1 MSALE
6 AVIHALRW
14 SIEMLVR
21 ALDWLPALM
30 SLGLVSSLTALLML
44 VVVRIASPQK
54 LIARARDRMAACI
67 YEMRLFLDAPGRVLR
82 AQGRLFGWTAVYLV
96 GLLPAALAATP
107 VLALLYLH
115 LETRHGLAPLP
126 APSTVVLRIELADGA
141 KRLPVTVRP
150 VGAVKVTAP
159 LVRAEDE
166 AAVYARLAIGAPGRH
181 RVTVTAGG
189 EMVDKRLD
197 ADPAAAR
204 VSPQRRAGW
213 GHLVSLGDE
222 PPPPGR
228 VIRAVS
234 VQHPE
239 RPQSWLGLAVP
250 WWLTWLVAATAI
262 ALLLRRRLGV
272 AL

>member
-14 SIEMLVR
+14 SIELLVR

-30 SLGLVSSLTALLML
+30 SLGLVSGLTAVVMLL
-44 VVVRIASPQK
+44 VVRVASPQK
-54 LIARARDRMAACI
+54 LVARARDRMSACI

-82 AQGRLFGWTAVYLV
+82 AQGRLLGWTAVYMA
-96 GLLPAALAATP
+96 GLMPAAAAATP
-107 VLALLYLH
+107 VLGLLYLH

-126 APSTVVLRIELADGA
+126 APSTAVLRIELADGA
-141 KRLPVTVRP
+141 EKLPVSVRP

-159 LVRAEDE
+159 LVRAQDE

-189 EMVDKRLD
+189 ETVDKRLD
-197 ADPAAAR
+197 ADPDATR
-204 VSPQRRAGW
+204 VSPERRAGL

-222 PPPPGR
+222 SPPEGR

-239 RPQSWLGLAVP
+239 RSQSWLGLAVP
-250 WWLTWLVAATAI
+250 WWLTWLVAATAV
-262 ALLLRRRLGV
+262 ALFLRRRFGV